1 MGLLDG
7 IDEAKVA
14 NDVMQELG
22 FNDNDVVVQEPTP
35 TYQEESQSAP
45 EPSYDS
51 VDAPTELDSEF
62 EAAERRLSKAILY
75 RQLIKGRFFDGDGEL
90 IIEVENELKEFVKK
104 QYLVLSGALK
114 QISVVT
120 APKDFLP
127 EEITVLKSLAGQIIK
142 RPKLLEAKPVK
153 TPQLQ
158 PRPVPV
164 VQKPVEAPKNP
175 ELKPRRVPEE
185 AQAKLPPKQPNKQDP
200 KPVRLINNTKLTIPK
215 DESVVEENGQRY
227 KIKYIEMPNIDE
239 YGIMDGG
246 KIRKL
251 GDNESCMLTNGIQ
264 VIKNGQSCHKILR
277 TLITNNQNV
286 PGRLP
291 FPSIGEMQVLS
302 ERIATQATSHYP
314 SIDGILG
321 RKR

>member
-35 TYQEESQSAP
+35 TYTQEDPVEPTYEP
-45 EPSYDS
+45 EE
-51 VDAPTELDSEF
+51 APTELDSEY
-62 EAAERRLSKAILY
+62 EAAERRMSKAILY

-90 IIEVENELKEFVKK
+90 IIEVEGELKEFVKK
-104 QYLVLSGALK
+104 QYLVLSGSLNA
-114 QISVVT
+114 QVIQPT
-120 APKDFLP
+120 EKDFTN
-127 EEITVLKSLAGQIIK
+127 EEVTVLKSLAGQIIK

-153 TPQLQ
+153 PPQLQ

-164 VQKPVEAPKNP
+164 AQKPVENKKP

-185 AQAKLPPKQPNKQDP
+185 ANQPKPSKPAKQEP
-200 KPVRLINNTKLTIPK
+200 KPVRLINNTKLNIPA
-215 DESVVEENGQRY
+215 DESVVEENSQRY
-227 KIKYIEMPNIDE
+227 KIKYVEMPNIDE

-251 GDNESCMLTNGIQ
+251 GDGETCMLTNGIQ
-264 VIKNGQSCHKILR
+264 VVKKGGNCNKILR

-291 FPSIGEMQVLS
+291 FPSIGEMASLS